1 MRRCNCTR
9 AGVAV
14 WTAALA
20 ALVVLAG
27 HVPKAWAHDAFIT
40 ASFDGVGS
48 SVAQMF
54 EHEEDE
60 PFKGYAYISLT
71 NTGTE
76 PWGDL
81 HLQIFQVPGFGSIV
95 NVDFIVD
102 SPYQP
107 YSIPPR
113 SMTWVVD
120 NDYYDGTYGAT
131 LDLYFYDDP
140 VLPGGQAQFVVYTD
154 NTTDQVPFF
163 GLLVYPTPI
172 PEPATLLLLAAG
184 SLLLISRR

>member
-1 MRRCNCTR
+1 MRRFTFVR
-9 AGVAV
+9 AGVTV
-14 WTAALA
+14 WTVT
-20 ALVVLAG
+20 LVLLISHG
-27 HVPKAWAHDAFIT
+27 PQAWAHDAYIT
-40 ASFDGVGS
+40 ASFDAVGS
-48 SVAQMF
+48 SVAQLF
-54 EHEEDE
+54 EHEDAD

-76 PWGDL
+76 SWGDL
-81 HLQIFQVPGFGSIV
+81 HLQIFQVPGFGSV
-95 NVDFIVD
+95 ENVAFIAD
-102 SPYQP
+102 APYEP

-113 SMTWVVD
+113 AMTWVVD

-154 NTTDQVPFF
+154 NTADQVSFF

-172 PEPATLLLLAAG
+172 PEPASLLLLAAG
-184 SLLLISRR
+184 SLLLVRRR

>member
-1 MRRCNCTR
+1 MKRCIHAP
-9 AGVAV
+9 AGVAA
-14 WTAALA
+14 WASAALI
-20 ALVVLAG
+20 VLIG
-27 HVPKAWAHDAFIT
+27 HVPRAWADDVVIT
-40 ASFDGVGS
+40 ASFDAVGS
-48 SVAQMF
+48 SAAQMF
-54 EHEEDE
+54 QHEEDE
-60 PFKGYAYISLT
+60 PFKGYAFISLT
-71 NTGTE
+71 NTGDE

-81 HLQIFQVPGFGSIV
+81 HLQIFQVPGFGSVV

-120 NDYYDGTYGAT
+120 NDYYDGAYGAT

-140 VLPGGQAQFVVYTD
+140 VLPGGLAQFVVYTD

-172 PEPATLLLLAAG
+172 PEPASLLLLAMG
-184 SLLLISRR
+184 GLLLVRRR